1 MKMIGI
7 VVGIA
12 AVVAIVSIVGCKLF
26 ASRSTEATV
35 ALTAKMPGKVAVVY
49 YSQSKVGNT
58 ATVAKWIAKHT
69 GGVLVPIEAIEAYP
83 DAYGDT
89 LKAAQSDM
97 ERGGTRAIKAVPPL
111 DGYDVVFIGSPIWYG
126 TYAPPVAEF
135 FKTHAF
141 AGKTV
146 VPFCTHGG
154 GGAGRYFVDVRKA
167 CPEATVKEG
176 LTIRGSNQVERRLGT
191 GVTVHHTED
200 DVVNWLN
207 AVFAATVVSAA
218 VASATTGG
226 ETDFQADTFK
236 TKEGKTVT
244 ITAIKHASLR
254 IQYDGLEIQVDPVSK
269 YAPETDYS
277 KFPKADVILV
287 THEHFDHFD
296 RDAIAT
302 LRKDG
307 AEIVA
312 NPAVQKMLGFGMVLA
327 NGESRVLA
335 KGIKLDAVPA
345 YNTTPGHTQFHP
357 KGRDNGYVLTM
368 GGLRIY
374 IAGDTEDIPEMAALK
389 DIDVAFLPCNQP
401 YTMTPEQLAK
411 AARTIKPKVLFP
423 YHYSQTPIK
432 NVVELLAGSG
442 IDVRIRNYQ

>member
-1 MKMIGI
+1 MKILLVILGI
-7 VVGIA
+7 VVVAAI
-12 AVVAIVSIVGCKLF
+12 AVVAGCRIL

-35 ALTAKMPGKVAVVY
+35 ALTAKLPGKIAVVY

-69 GGVLVPIEAIEAYP
+69 GGELVPIETVEAYP
-83 DAYGDT
+83 DTYGET
-89 LKAAQSDM
+89 LKAAKKDM
-97 ERGGTRAIKAVPPL
+97 ENGGTRAIKSVPPL

-135 FKTHAF
+135 FKTHSF

-167 CPEATVKEG
+167 CPAATVKEG

-207 AVFAATVVSAA
+207 AIFAATA
-218 VASATTGG
+218 ASATTGG
-226 ETDFQADTFK
+226 AMDFQTDTFK
-236 TKEGKTVT
+236 TKGGKEVV

-254 IQYDGLEIQVDPVSK
+254 IQYDGLEIQVDPVAK

-296 RDAIAT
+296 RDTIAT

-307 AEIVA
+307 TEIVA
-312 NPAVQKMLGFGMVLA
+312 NPPVQKMLGFGTALA

-357 KGRDNGYVLTM
+357 KGRDNGYVLTID
-368 GGLRIY
+368 GLRIY
-374 IAGDTEDIPEMAALK
+374 IAGDTEDIPEMASLK

-401 YTMTPEQLAK
+401 YTMTPEQVAK

-432 NVVELLAGSG
+432 QVADLLTGSG
-442 IDVRIRNYQ
+442 IGVRIRNYQ

>member
-1 MKMIGI
+1 MKVLLVILGI
-7 VVGIA
+7 VVVAAIA
-12 AVVAIVSIVGCKLF
+12 FVAGCRIL
-26 ASRSTEATV
+26 ANRSTEATV
-35 ALTAKMPGKVAVVY
+35 ALTAKLPGKIAVVY

-69 GGVLVPIEAIEAYP
+69 GGELVPIETMEAYP

-89 LKAAQSDM
+89 LKAAKKDM
-97 ERGGTRAIKAVPPL
+97 DSGGTRAIKSVHPL

-135 FKTHAF
+135 FKTHSF

-146 VPFCTHGG
+146 APFCTHGG

-167 CPEATVKEG
+167 CPAATVKEG

-191 GVTVHHTED
+191 GVTMHHTED

-207 AVFAATVVSAA
+207 AVFAATA
-218 VASATTGG
+218 ASATTGG
-226 ETDFQADTFK
+226 ALDFQTDTFK
-236 TKEGKTVT
+236 TKEGKAVT

-254 IQYDGLEIQVDPVSK
+254 IQYDGLEIQVDPVAK

-296 RDAIAT
+296 RDTIAT
-302 LRKDG
+302 LKKDG
-307 AEIVA
+307 TEIVA
-312 NPAVQKMLGFGMVLA
+312 NPAAQKMLGAGTALA
-327 NGESRVLA
+327 NGDQRTLA
-335 KGIKLDAVPA
+335 KDIKLDAVPA

-357 KGRDNGYVLTM
+357 KGRDNGYVLTID
-368 GGLRIY
+368 GLRIY
-374 IAGDTEDIPEMAALK
+374 IAGDTEDIPEMSALK

-401 YTMTPEQLAK
+401 YTMTPEQVAK
-411 AARTIKPKVLFP
+411 AAQTIKPKVLFP

-432 NVVELLAGSG
+432 QVADLLAGSG

>member
-1 MKMIGI
+1 MKILLVILGI
-7 VVGIA
+7 VVVAAI
-12 AVVAIVSIVGCKLF
+12 AVVAGCRML

-35 ALTAKMPGKVAVVY
+35 ALTAKLPGKVAVVY

-58 ATVAKWIAKHT
+58 AIVAKWIAKHT
-69 GGVLVPIEAIEAYP
+69 GGELVPIETAEAYP
-83 DAYGDT
+83 DAYGET
-89 LKAAQSDM
+89 LKAAKKDM
-97 ERGGTRAIKAVPPL
+97 ENGGTRAIKSVPPL

-135 FKTHAF
+135 FKSHSF

-167 CPEATVKEG
+167 CPAATVKEG

-207 AVFAATVVSAA
+207 VVFAATAA
-218 VASATTGG
+218 VATGSAL
-226 ETDFQADTFK
+226 DFQTDTFK
-236 TKEGKTVT
+236 TKEGKAVT

-254 IQYDGLEIQVDPVSK
+254 IQYDGLEIQVDPVAK

-296 RDAIAT
+296 RETIAT

-307 AEIVA
+307 TEIVA
-312 NPAVQKMLGFGMVLA
+312 NPAVQKMLGFGTALA

-335 KGIKLDAVPA
+335 KGIKVDAVPA

-357 KGRDNGYVLTM
+357 KGRDNGYVLTID
-368 GGLRIY
+368 GLRIY
-374 IAGDTEDIPEMAALK
+374 IAGDTEDIPEMASIK

-401 YTMTPEQLAK
+401 YTMTPEQVAK

-432 NVVELLAGSG
+432 QVADLLTGSG
-442 IDVRIRNYQ
+442 IDIRIRNYQ